1 MSSDNEF
8 GNFLA
13 GFIIGGLVGAAAALL
28 LAPQSGEETR
38 AVIKEKSIE
47 LKDKAVMTAE
57 DARVRAEHALDE
69 ARVRAEE
76 AVAEVRTRA
85 DEVARLSRERASEI
99 SHKGQILLDEQKAK
113 VRQTVKKAAKDV
125 EDAAGDAAAAV

>member
-1 MSSDNEF
+1 MSRDNEF
-8 GNFLA
+8 ANFLA
-13 GFIIGGLVGAAAALL
+13 GFIIGGRVGAATALL
-28 LAPQSGEETR
+28 MAPQSGEETR

-47 LKDKAVMTAE
+47 LKDKAVLTAE
-57 DARVRAEHALDE
+57 DARVRAENARDD

-85 DEVARLSRERASEI
+85 DEVARLSRERATELGQ
-99 SHKGQILLDEQKAK
+99 KGQILLDESKSK

-125 EDAAGDAAAAV
+125 EDAAGDAAEAV

>member
-1 MSSDNEF
+1 MSQDNEF
-8 GNFLA
+8 ANFLA

-38 AVIKEKSIE
+38 AVIKEKGIE

-85 DEVARLSRERASEI
+85 DEVARLSRERASELGQ
-99 SHKGQILLDEQKAK
+99 KGQILLDEQKAK

-125 EDAAGDAAAAV
+125 EDAAGDVASAV